1 MLIRRRQFLKGSIAV
16 VPAAAAMPA
25 VFSRAVAASVHE
37 NTSEQASTGNRTL
50 VVVQMAG
57 GNDGL
62 NTVIPTNDD
71 AYYDLRKGLAV
82 PQTDI
87 LSINGQAGLHPSLA
101 SFKELWEEGVL
112 AVVEGVGYPDQ
123 SFSHFESMD
132 IWQTADPY
140 KQALEG
146 WLGRYLQGIAGEQVD
161 GLHALVA
168 DGGMPRALY
177 TENVSVP
184 LVRRIDEYKLR
195 EDPRNA
201 QNQAARTEALLRLY
215 ASSPGATRFGALLDN
230 TLQAAQRSSQ
240 AVQRAHE
247 QYVPAV
253 EYGESRLSQGL
264 RLIAEAID
272 AELGLRVGHVRI
284 GGFDT
289 HAAQLSDHGRLLAET
304 ADAIRTFYRDLQ
316 GARTRP
322 RGGDHDLVG
331 VRPAGDQQ
339 CQRRDRPW
347 LGGAA
352 VPSGHPHRR
361 RTVRGTSPPQRP
373 RQKQPQVHHGFQA
386 GLRIGPRRLAGRPR
400 RDRSRRAVRAPAI
413 AEACGPTDVAA
424 VLPYAPDAWY
434 TPVRVKIGYEI
445 SCARYFYKPQPLRQL
460 GGDTSLYNGI
470 GAGDGG
476 TAGGDYGWRNL
487 IIRHSRRIKWTWLFL
502 SSQAT
507 HFGYP
512 LN

>member
-16 VPAAAAMPA
+16 VPAAAVMPA

-37 NTSEQASTGNRTL
+37 NTAAPASAGNRTL

-62 NTVIPTNDD
+62 NTVIPTNDA

-87 LSINGQAGLHPSLA
+87 LSINGRAGLHPSLA
-101 SFKELWEEGVL
+101 SFKELWDEGVL

-289 HAAQLSDHGRLLAET
+289 HAGQLADQGRLLGET

-316 GARTRP
+316 AHGRDQDVVIMTWSEFGRRVTSNASGGTDHGSAAPLFLAGTPIAGGLYGERP
-322 RGGDHDLVG
+322 RLNDLDKNNLKFTTDFRQVYAS
-331 VRPAGDQQ
+331 VLED
-339 CQRRDRPW
+339 W
-347 LGGAA
+347 LGA
-352 VPSGHPHRR
+352 PS
-361 RTVRGTSPPQRP
+361 
-373 RQKQPQVHHGFQA
+373 
-386 GLRIGPRRLAGRPR
+386 
-400 RDRSRRAVRAPAI
+400 
-413 AEACGPTDVAA
+413 
-424 VLPYAPDAWY
+424 
-434 TPVRVKIGYEI
+434 EI
-445 SCARYFYKPQPLRQL
+445 VL
-460 GGDTSLYNGI
+460 GGRFEHLQLLKP
-470 GAGDGG
+470 A
-476 TAGGDYGWRNL
+476 AL
-487 IIRHSRRIKWTWLFL
+487 P
-502 SSQAT
+502 A
-507 HFGYP
+507 
-512 LN
+512 